1 MSFNL
6 HLISLTCQKKNV
18 FTIRIGVFLLPEL
31 INPRLCLCCYTRPTS
46 VIQPRTGICTIAG
59 LRHCWRSFS
68 DRFDSCLFF
77 RSVRQVYALVR
88 MCEMKLEKSH
98 LALCILILSQF
109 RFLFSSDC
117 PFIQSHASLRQ
128 GYHRLQK
135 REHVEKCVI

>member
-1 MSFNL
+1 MCQNKTYLPFGLVCFL
-6 HLISLTCQKKNV
+6 H
-18 FTIRIGVFLLPEL
+18 PEL

-68 DRFDSCLFF
+68 DRFDSCLLF
-77 RSVRQVYALVR
+77 RSVRQVYVLER
-88 MCEMKLEKSH
+88 MCEMKQEKSH
-98 LALCILILSQF
+98 LALCILILSRF

-117 PFIQSHASLRQ
+117 PFIHSHASLRQ